1 MIRAAFLGTPAA
13 AVPSL
18 AALMQVAAVDFVV
31 TQPDRP
37 KGRGQTLEPPP
48 VKVAAAEWGLHVEQ
62 PESNSDLEILFTGN
76 TLDVAVVVAY
86 GRILSRTSLESVKR
100 GFVNVHFSLLP
111 RWRGAAPVERAV
123 LNGDDYSG
131 VSLMVLD
138 EGLDTGPVF
147 AAVETEIAEYET
159 AGELT
164 GRLAALGADV
174 LRDHLED
181 YIHEKLLPARQMQT
195 GATLAPK
202 LKTEEARLDWQLGP
216 SAFGRAVR
224 AFNPRPG
231 GWAEGEGTRLK
242 IFEVG
247 PASPVVPPGEIR
259 VINGRPILGLGAGSV
274 ELVEVQPA
282 GKPRQSG
289 KDWANGRRGVGL
301 RLEPPAQ
308 VG

>member
-1 MIRAAFLGTPAA
+1 ME
-13 AVPSL
+13 
-18 AALMQVAAVDFVV
+18 VATVDFVV

-37 KGRGQTLEPPP
+37 RGRGRNLEAPP
-48 VKVAAAEWGLHVEQ
+48 VKVAASEWGLNVQQ
-62 PESNSDLEILFTGN
+62 PDNHGALYELFSGAGI
-76 TLDVAVVVAY
+76 DVAVVVAY
-86 GRILSRTSLESVKR
+86 GRILKREVLGSVEH

-111 RWRGAAPVERAV
+111 RWRGAAPVERA
-123 LNGDDYSG
+123 LLAGDDYSG

-138 EGLDTGPVF
+138 EGLDTGPVL
-147 AAVETEIAEYET
+147 AAVESEITEFET

-195 GATLAPK
+195 GATKAPK
-202 LKTEEARLDWQLGP
+202 VTTAEARLDWALGR
-216 SAFGRAVR
+216 SEFTRAVR

-247 PASPVVPPGEIR
+247 PASPHVPPGEIR
-259 VINGRPILGLGAGSV
+259 VVEGRPILGLGAGSV
-274 ELVEVQPA
+274 ELVQVQQA
-282 GKPRQSG
+282 GKPRLSG
-289 KDWANGRRGVGL
+289 RAWANGRRGFAL
-301 RLEPPAQ
+301 QLDPAE
-308 VG
+308 

>member
-13 AVPSL
+13 AIPSL
-18 AALMQVAAVDFVV
+18 AALMEVAAVDFVV
-31 TQPDRP
+31 TRPDRP
-37 KGRGQTLEPPP
+37 RGRGRSLESPP
-48 VKVAAAEWGLHVEQ
+48 VKIAASEWGLEIQQ
-62 PESNSDLEILFTGN
+62 PETHAELLDLFSGVGVE
-76 TLDVAVVVAY
+76 VAVVVAY
-86 GRILSRTSLESVKR
+86 GRILRPEVLDSVEH

-123 LNGDDYSG
+123 LAGDEYSG

-138 EGLDTGPVF
+138 RGLDTGPVF
-147 AAVETEIAEYET
+147 AAADTEINEYET

-195 GATLAPK
+195 GATIASRLTTA
-202 LKTEEARLDWQLGP
+202 EACLDWRKGP
-216 SAFGRAVR
+216 VEFGRQVR

-231 GWAEGEGTRLK
+231 GWAAGDGIRLK

-247 PASPVVPPGEIR
+247 PASNHVPPGEIR
-259 VINGRPILGLGAGSV
+259 VVDGRPMLGLGVGAV
-274 ELVEVQPA
+274 ELVQLQQA
-282 GKPRQSG
+282 GKPRLSG
-289 KDWANGRRGVGL
+289 REWANGRRGAGL
-301 RLEPPAQ
+301 QLDPPE
-308 VG
+308 